1 MLLFF
6 ISLCGI
12 ASSIAYRAIDPLV
25 TEISREFSIA
35 VATAALATSAYALPF
50 ALSQPVLGPIGDTF
64 GKGRLLAI
72 CLAILTL
79 TLIALPFATSFDML
93 IALRFIGGLAA
104 GGTMPVALALVGDK
118 FPPAQRQLAIARFV
132 AAALLGQICASSLAG
147 LFAEILNWRV
157 IFFAGAVVSGLAALG
172 AAFKLAEARKP
183 DAPRINLAQA
193 YQNYPVIFRNPKSYL
208 CYGGVFLE
216 AIAVFG
222 ILPYIAEILESHQ
235 LGGPKEAGVIIAGL
249 GVGGILYSFVLAW
262 LMRYLGR
269 TGLLAL
275 GGGLG
280 ALGLFASII
289 IPVWPI
295 FFVLITLLGFGF
307 GMLHNTLQTEVSS
320 LAPQARSA
328 AFSVHA
334 FSFFLGQALGPVIFG
349 FGLHHLGLIPTI
361 VGHSLLLASVGLGT
375 AYLFKRQSG
384 ELR

>member
-50 ALSQPVLGPIGDTF
+50 ALSQPVLGPIGDIF

-183 DAPRINLAQA
+183 DALRINLAQA

>member
-1 MLLFF
+1 M
-6 ISLCGI
+6 
-12 ASSIAYRAIDPLV
+12 
-25 TEISREFSIA
+25 
-35 VATAALATSAYALPF
+35 PF

-118 FPPAQRQLAIARFV
+118 FPPAQR
-132 AAALLGQICASSLAG
+132 QICASSLAG